1 MLACKIHWFI
11 SWWSV
16 KALLEKSVHNMIASF
31 ILAHRMYKWVYNCS
45 VNEHMSILYSPGG
58 LRLLH
63 REALVPFQGHSSASR
78 RWAIWGAL
86 RCLGSE
92 PSLSPLVVLY
102 RNSGYPRAEWRRVRG
117 SLICN
122 QALHPRSAASHLM
135 LKTNVRGRSC
145 YYCPHL
151 RGGHPPL

>member
-78 RWAIWGAL
+78 RWAIWGAAPL
-86 RCLGSE
+86 LGERALPKSPCGVVQE
-92 PSLSPLVVLY
+92 QWLSP
-102 RNSGYPRAEWRRVRG
+102 RRMAPRAG
-117 SLICN
+117 LPDLQSGIAPPICSISLNAQNKC
-122 QALHPRSAASHLM
+122 ARPLL
-135 LKTNVRGRSC
+135 L
-145 YYCPHL
+145 L
-151 RGGHPPL
+151 LPPS